1 MDVAGAARSPSVKNG
16 VPRQVTTLCSR
27 SSVSPCFLAAWIALR
42 EDGTP
47 LSVLAFT
54 VAGGRIARIMA
65 VVDPAR
71 LASMDLPDA
80 DLPDAG

>member
-1 MDVAGAARSPSVKNG
+1 LSWLTRRWISPS
-16 VPRQVTTLCSR
+16 R
-27 SSVSPCFLAAWIALR
+27 SGSTPPAWIALR